1 MSNQPSSPAR
11 PAPRKA
17 TTPVATTPVADES
30 ADAQANA
37 TTKDSG
43 GVIAVTRALQ
53 VLEADGRSIDATLPA
68 LDVGAAPGGWT
79 EALLGYGCAR
89 VTAVDPAAM
98 SPALM
103 ASEKGARIE
112 YIDRPAQEAATQ

>member
-1 MSNQPSSPAR
+1 MTEGLVAGAAALGLCLPACPPQQASSA
-11 PAPRKA
+11 AA
-17 TTPVATTPVADES
+17 AA
-30 ADAQANA
+30 AAAAQ
-37 TTKDSG
+37 D
-43 GVIAVTRALQ
+43 ALQ